1 MQIPRR
7 LDGPGSSEDPRTL
20 SPYATVCSG
29 CVHFRSSAFVDRGA
43 RTCEAFPNG
52 IPAPIWNG
60 QNTHRRPYPGD
71 RGIVYEPLLVAS
83 EDETGIASGG

>member
-1 MQIPRR
+1 MTIAR
-7 LDGPGSSEDPRTL
+7 LDGPGSEEDPRTVRY
-20 SPYATVCSG
+20 STVCLS
-29 CVHFRSSAFVDRGA
+29 CAHFRAERFVSSEA
-43 RTCEAFPNG
+43 RTCEAFPKG
-52 IPAPIWNG
+52 IPSPIWNG